1 MYCNVCGSEISENTK
16 FCRKCGAEVK
26 PENDFIPEEKLEIVK
41 GIYKKDK
48 GQLTFTY
55 NDKIFDTSV
64 IKELSVEQWAYPM
77 MYKGSKWNGLYEELS
92 RFVGEKEFALQF
104 DSDEESYNTVK
115 EAMSEYPVKLV
126 GMSNSVIIKYS
137 ENPFT
142 TDITVNGRKFNA
154 ELIQNRCIDEWIAP
168 FSIRNIKWDGIF
180 EELAKVIGVDTYTI
194 NFEGDRSFMN
204 MLIDNCPVGVNVF
217 YHTQKNDETDGVQK
231 KSRQINNSVS
241 SGTNANNKSNN
252 NVSNG
257 GNRSGAENIN
267 GNGNQSYNNAE
278 NQSTSQGFVKPNM
291 ESVKR
296 ATHALKESMT
306 SAETVENVDNIPIK
320 NAFIRNNIMTII
332 AAVSIVLLFLPFVS
346 FYAKDSGVTSE
357 FLSASGMET
366 IFGIKKIKIGT
377 NTSIFA
383 IFLLV
388 VPIIM
393 IVMNYIK
400 QLNPYKKIIAVVMPV
415 VGIIMEIITLLDI
428 KSLIDSYVEQA
439 QMDSSMIHMSIGIG
453 FILIIVLYVLMAV
466 CGLMIY
472 HNFKLPKRK

>member
-1 MYCNVCGSEISENTK
+1 MYCSVCGSEISENTK

-26 PENDFIPEEKLEIVK
+26 PENEFIPEEKLEIVK

-48 GQLTFTY
+48 DQLTFTY

-64 IKELSVEQWAYPM
+64 IKELSVKQWAYPM
-77 MYKGSKWNGLYEELS
+77 MYKGTKWNGLYEELS

-142 TDITVNGRKFNA
+142 TDITVNGRNFDA

-180 EELAKVIGVDTYTI
+180 EELAKAIGVDTYTI

-204 MLIDNCPVGVNVF
+204 MLIDNCPAGVNVF
-217 YHTQKNDETDGVQK
+217 YYTPKNETIGGSK
-231 KSRQINNSVS
+231 KKLSSTGKVDSRNNNV
-241 SGTNANNKSNN
+241 ANKSNN

-257 GNRSGAENIN
+257 GNRSGAGNIN

-306 SAETVENVDNIPIK
+306 SAETVENMDNIPIK
-320 NAFIRNNIMTII
+320 NKFIRNNIMTII
-332 AAVSIVLLFLPFVS
+332 ATISIVFLFLPYVGFKAELMGVS
-346 FYAKDSGVTSE
+346 QKI
-357 FLSASGMET
+357 LSSSGMGA
-366 IFGIKKIKIGT
+366 IFGMKDIKVGT

-383 IFLLV
+383 IFLLI

-400 QLNPYKKIIAVVMPV
+400 PLNPYKKIIAVVMPI
-415 VGIIMEIITLLDI
+415 VGIVMDIVTLLDI
-428 KSLIDSYVEQA
+428 KSLINSYA
-439 QMDSSMIHMSIGIG
+439 KLAGADSMIHMSIGIG
-453 FILIIVLYVLMAV
+453 FILIIVSYILMAV

-472 HNFKLPKRK
+472 HNLKIPKRK

>member
-26 PENDFIPEEKLEIVK
+26 SENEFVPEVKLEVVK

-48 GQLTFTY
+48 EQLTFTY
-55 NDKIFDTSV
+55 NDKMFDTSV

-77 MYKGSKWNGLYEELS
+77 MYKGIKWNGLYEELS
-92 RFVGEKEFALQF
+92 TFVGEKEFALQF
-104 DSDEESYNTVK
+104 DSDEESFGIVK
-115 EAMSEYPVKLV
+115 EAMAEYPVKLV
-126 GMSNSVIIKYS
+126 GMSNLVIIKYS
-137 ENPFT
+137 ENPFV

-168 FSIRNIKWDGIF
+168 FTIRNIKWDGIF
-180 EELAKVIGVDTYTI
+180 EEIAKVIGVDAYTI
-194 NFEGDRSFMN
+194 NFEGDQSFMN
-204 MLIDNCPVGVNVF
+204 MLIDHCPAGVNVF

-241 SGTNANNKSNN
+241 SGTKANNKSNN
-252 NVSNG
+252 NVNG
-257 GNRSGAENIN
+257 GSRNVVGNTDN
-267 GNGNQSYNNAE
+267 NGNQSYNNSG
-278 NQSTSQGFVKPNM
+278 NQTTSQGFARPNM

-296 ATHALKESMT
+296 ATNALKESMT
-306 SAETVENVDNIPIK
+306 SAETVENMDNIPIK

-332 AAVSIVLLFLPFVS
+332 AAVSIVLLFLPFVG
-346 FYAKDSGVTSE
+346 FKAELMGVSQKI
-357 FLSASGMET
+357 LSSSGMGT
-366 IFGIKKIKIGT
+366 IFGMKDIKVGT

-383 IFLLV
+383 IFLLII
-388 VPIIM
+388 PIIM

-400 QLNPYKKIIAVVMPV
+400 PLNPYKKIIAVVMPI
-415 VGIIMEIITLLDI
+415 VGIVMDIVTLLDI
-428 KSLIDSYVEQA
+428 KSLINSYAKVA
-439 QMDSSMIHMSIGIG
+439 GVDSMIHMSIGIG
-453 FILIIVLYVLMAV
+453 FILIIVSYILMAV